1 MFPARAV
8 IFQLLDRSPT
18 FDRGDRTQRD
28 VQLDLLRLMLGGRLG
43 AGRAQGFGYRVD
55 RRGQGRYPLSAPG
68 PSRPF
73 QRRTRFDRI
82 CRSTLFPAQPAKRA
96 GQGRVARILAPME
109 EDVGD
114 VQVGRSRSTVLIG
127 TRVLPFIGPVGVIL
141 IMIVAV
147 SMMPPSTG
155 RGRRVVVS
163 HVGGK
168 G

>member
-1 MFPARAV
+1 
-8 IFQLLDRSPT
+8 
-18 FDRGDRTQRD
+18 
-28 VQLDLLRLMLGGRLG
+28 
-43 AGRAQGFGYRVD
+43 
-55 RRGQGRYPLSAPG
+55 
-68 PSRPF
+68 
-73 QRRTRFDRI
+73 
-82 CRSTLFPAQPAKRA
+82 
-96 GQGRVARILAPME
+96 ME